1 MQMLAGVITES
12 EYKEKLEEADP
23 GNLMLSNAAKQIYQY
38 IKSNKYNVMLQID
51 GKVIG
56 ADKNAPFTLYSDSKS
71 GKISVRGIGSDQNT
85 VKDTMTKLQNLIL
98 GHFNFL
104 EKDGEIQVNFDGMK
118 NASLGSFALR
128 IKPDMLKKGEVTE
141 ALNEHYVAGGI
152 VGIGAITQIPSRA
165 KTDYEDAFEYF
176 LNQKYSINEEM
187 ESDNKVEAFL
197 DDMINTSIPEDSE
210 EGEEIN
216 GVWEAEEYADEDA
229 YGEAAQEFKN
239 AHEYIMGKGGET
251 TIEGNPDVTY
261 KALPNGD
268 IAYRLIVTL
277 DEAKKME
284 LNEDSLEKTISFGP
298 YTNLTYYDQP
308 REDTV
313 YLVVDTSDNFTKI
326 IRAVD
331 TKGKDFYT
339 KKQILYLNDK
349 LDDLAEEMSDYLT
362 KQGIE
367 NEVVD
372 NQLGYGQDIDNLEIE
387 ISKDDLSKLK

>member
-1 MQMLAGVITES
+1 MKKQINEIKRMQLLAGVITES
-12 EYKEKLEEADP
+12 EYRKSMNEAETPSDIEE
-23 GNLMLSNAAKQIYQY
+23 
-38 IKSNKYNVMLQID
+38 
-51 GKVIG
+51 
-56 ADKNAPFTLYSDSKS
+56 
-71 GKISVRGIGSDQNT
+71 
-85 VKDTMTKLQNLIL
+85 
-98 GHFNFL
+98 FL
-104 EKDGEIQVNFDGMK
+104 DGM
-118 NASLGSFALR
+118 
-128 IKPDMLKKGEVTE
+128 
-141 ALNEHYVAGGI
+141 
-152 VGIGAITQIPSRA
+152 
-165 KTDYEDAFEYF
+165 
-176 LNQKYSINEEM
+176 IN
-187 ESDNKVEAFL
+187 D
-197 DDMINTSIPEDSE
+197 SIPEDSE
-210 EGEEIN
+210 EGEEVK
-216 GVWEAEEYADEDA
+216 GVWEADEYADEES

-239 AHEYIMGKGGET
+239 THKYIMDHGGKIT
-251 TIEGNPDVTY
+251 VEGNPDVTY